1 MSSSAR
7 TAVTSVAGNS
17 QRRSRVGRLRSD
29 ALGGY
34 SLATRELGYRYEKR
48 VQGKIRET
56 GQVVP
61 IAHRVISNLKAWL
74 VGTHHGV
81 GRPHLQASLD
91 EFVFRFNRRR
101 TPEAAF
107 QTLLGLGSQ
116 HPPVRRRTIIGA
128 SDLPYSYEGDEI
140 HDDEDAT
147 A

>member
-1 MSSSAR
+1 MTRPPFPKNFREFQAWVPDEQACLRYLAMS
-7 TAVTSVAGNS
+7 
-17 QRRSRVGRLRSD
+17 
-29 ALGGY
+29 
-34 SLATRELGYRYEKR
+34 R

-74 VGTHHGV
+74 IGTHHGV
-81 GRPHLQASLD
+81 GRPHLQADLD
-91 EFVFRFNRRR
+91 EFVFRFNRRQ

-116 HPPVRRRTIIGA
+116 RAPVRRSTIIGA
-128 SDLPYSYEGDEI
+128 SDLPYYYEGDEI
-140 HDDEDAT
+140 HDNEDAT